1 MFSILETFISIA
13 MFSVFVYVGGLYL
26 RGYLDAILNS

>member
-13 MFSVFVYVGGLYL
+13 MFSVFVFVGGIYL
-26 RGYLDAILNS
+26 LAQLNAVLNS